1 MSSDVT
7 LPASGPLW
15 RSSSLGGLGRSGGWR
30 DKLGTGG
37 AKQGEWEGG
46 LARGRWA
53 AASAMSTT
61 MLLPMRPQPEMR
73 LLDGATFGGWSKP
86 VGRGAATRLE
96 AESLEPAISS
106 GRSLLLRA
114 IARSASSI
122 SASAAGPGT
131 PRRER
136 EQQQHQ
142 RPSSGFSGAQQ
153 GGSSSSSAG
162 YAADAAARQ
171 HSPANSPTTAHRNLR
186 CSSPNKRENLRFSS
200 PNKREAEEGE
210 RDSIAVS
217 TRRFLQ
223 AAGHIARYIAEAKRA
238 DLSFFSP
245 AESAHP
251 SGLDLFGDPQRG
263 AAEPSQVQ
271 GLAGNNNNDDS
282 LLDSSAIAEGGATP
296 SHHYV
301 RRESAEAEW
310 TRQGAEAAP
319 AAAARLAEDWLL
331 SALSASELESFE
343 QPWFLEDCRQKF
355 QLLDLRHVGFLTA
368 EDLRFPTLQLELMEN
383 GPPAFDPEKSGRIS
397 LDAFPD
403 LVKFCQVLLIFV
415 HVLSKRGRESRPPAL
430 PRADRPPSGG
440 GLSALRSSWVRES
453 ASSRQS
459 SASQQTSVSRQ
470 SSASPCPVFADFL
483 DRSSESLLDRS
494 ADAILERSAEA
505 AAQAQQGEATFS
517 AATGPSCST
526 RQQTL
531 HARITPG
538 LQYQVRD
545 GGAAA
550 QSSPAGRRRQKE
562 LEAGATS
569 GVSQKELEAA
579 AVACDEGKPGR
590 KAGGNASQS
599 RGGSGSRAGS
609 TAASW
614 PLALAPL
621 QPRPL
626 ALAPGVVHDLVPPWF
641 KRRLPGPLVKFQT
654 LLGAIG
660 EKFRA
665 WHAKDGQSREE
676 YEALQR
682 EALKALLQE
691 RQKQEQQLQNQKLP
705 LAPPRGQAK
714 EETSAAEILGAEVF
728 CLVQGVVGRENV
740 VLFTLLQCWLILPQL
755 LRILL
760 KPILKSLA
768 HTSGMSLGDILGQ
781 LLWKQRRSEPLQSGA
796 LKATVE
802 NPAWVDLE
810 SNGANVGLTEEV
822 FRALTA
828 ADGGRMSRV
837 QWLGVVRMV
846 QRNPLLR
853 QRVRHGD
860 ADRLF
865 HSITSRSKEKDEDR
879 RTVSLDQFMTL
890 LLMLVE
896 TTATH
901 PWMIFLAVGCHA
913 EHLTAEALIISEA

>member
-1 MSSDVT
+1 
-7 LPASGPLW
+7 
-15 RSSSLGGLGRSGGWR
+15 
-30 DKLGTGG
+30 
-37 AKQGEWEGG
+37 
-46 LARGRWA
+46 
-53 AASAMSTT
+53 
-61 MLLPMRPQPEMR
+61 MR

-106 GRSLLLRA
+106 GRSSLLRA

-210 RDSIAVS
+210 RFY
-217 TRRFLQ
+217 RRLDTSLDTSLRRLDTSLDTSLV
-223 AAGHIARYIAEAKRA
+223 IAKRA

-263 AAEPSQVQ
+263 FSVLLSPARSSKNLPALFRCDESPIKTQTTSLPAAPSSS
-271 GLAGNNNNDDS
+271 LAGLVAFCLERIGAGVVCLNN
-282 LLDSSAIAEGGATP
+282 LGFWRTA
-296 SHHYV
+296 
-301 RRESAEAEW
+301 
-310 TRQGAEAAP
+310 
-319 AAAARLAEDWLL
+319 
-331 SALSASELESFE
+331 
-343 QPWFLEDCRQKF
+343 DCRQKF

-368 EDLRFPTLQLELMEN
+368 EDLRSAAFLDMFPTLQLELMEN
-383 GPPAFDPEKSGRIS
+383 GRRIPPVTNSLQSLIAAFDPEKSGRIS

-403 LVKFCQVLLIFV
+403 LVKFCQAWRLRQYSVLLIFV

-505 AAQAQQGEATFS
+505 AAQGKPPFLRPLAQA
-517 AATGPSCST
+517 
-526 RQQTL
+526 
-531 HARITPG
+531 
-538 LQYQVRD
+538 VRD

-569 GVSQKELEAA
+569 GVSQKELEA
-579 AVACDEGKPGR
+579 VACDEGKPGR

-609 TAASW
+609 TAASRAGSAAASASRTGSRGGSR
-614 PLALAPL
+614 LSAPMV
-621 QPRPL
+621 QEE
-626 ALAPGVVHDLVPPWF
+626 APGAP
-641 KRRLPGPLVKFQT
+641 R
-654 LLGAIG
+654 AIG

-665 WHAKDGQSREE
+665 WHAKE

-740 VLFTLLQCWLILPQL
+740 VLFTRQVVVAAA
-755 LRILL
+755 
-760 KPILKSLA
+760 SAVLA
-768 HTSGMSLGDILGQ
+768 DPTSATPDPPEAGQVECTSVPVGEAEEDLVVEGDILGQ